1 MTSGMSAKGS
11 ALGASGPE
19 SGVPVSR
26 APAPR
31 TGGASSNGTG
41 RGRAS
46 TTDADSR
53 ETGTTGTEENDS
65 GSFTAESAWPT
76 LSSSVR
82 TLILGIDYDGRIVQH
97 DRNAPLVLAREP
109 SELLGA
115 QLSDLTAGSP
125 QANSQSG
132 RVADGVAAVTGLLE
146 AIRSDREGSAMLT
159 IETRDG
165 RPADAVV
172 TVHPMRAGGTSLAAL
187 ALLRIPVPRAERFV
201 DPALMRK
208 QMLDDTFT
216 RIGDTLDIDHLAREL
231 MDALVPHFCNAGELL
246 LLESLIGNDE
256 LPTHGLDGS
265 LPLRRIALLHDRKD
279 PGWEA
284 AFPTGEILRYPA
296 HTPYFNCMDTAKPVL
311 EATISEGQA
320 GKIAKAWRRRP
331 VGKLLSGASMLML
344 PLVARGTVLGF
355 FACTRQEGFRRF
367 DAYDIEIGMD
377 FAARAAVFIDNA
389 RRYSR
394 EHATALTLQRS
405 MLPTGLSAPSSV
417 EVRHRYLP
425 GSKLI
430 EVGGDWYE
438 SIALPG
444 GRVALV
450 VGDVAG
456 HGVRAAVTMGRLRTA
471 IHTLAMLELPPAESL
486 QQLDELMHTLG
497 EREPHFATC
506 AYAVFDAVSGGC
518 EVAVAGHLPPLLVHP
533 DGSNELLDVP
543 PAPPLGIGD
552 GEVESRQFKVE
563 DGSLFVLYTDG
574 LVENR
579 GRDISDGLARLRGIF
594 GPGSPTRPL
603 EDLCKATLDGVYSD
617 HQRDDIAVL
626 IARLRRLPDDN
637 YASWTLAP
645 KLTSVREARSVLTL
659 PMKRWGLEDLIPTTE
674 LLVSELVT
682 NAVKYSRGDVT
693 LRLVNERALVCEV
706 LDNSA
711 ALPRLRQA
719 NGNDENGR
727 GLQVVRQLAKR
738 WGARRTP
745 TGKVVWCEQPLPGGP
760 GPEADWQSLHLSGA
774 ALTARHS
781 SGPCTYPALAPIRH
795 SNNRA
800 RKIARRR
807 EAFLSIRGEAR

>member
-11 ALGASGPE
+11 ALGADVPK
-19 SGVPVSR
+19 SGVASKR

-31 TGGASSNGTG
+31 APESTGNGAGPGREAQIDTGPENPVDSQEGGIGETQGTF
-41 RGRAS
+41 A
-46 TTDADSR
+46 
-53 ETGTTGTEENDS
+53 
-65 GSFTAESAWPT
+65 GSIGAESETPA

-97 DRNAPLVLAREP
+97 DRNAARILACEP
-109 SELLGA
+109 DELLGA
-115 QLSDLTAGSP
+115 QLSELTVRGTQP
-125 QANSQSG
+125 NSHG
-132 RVADGVAAVTGLLE
+132 ARPVDGVAAVSGLLD
-146 AIRSDREGSAMLT
+146 AIRSDREGTAILT

-165 RPADAVV
+165 RPAEAVV

-201 DPALMRK
+201 DPAVMRK
-208 QMLDDTFT
+208 QMLDDTLT
-216 RIGDTLDIDHLAREL
+216 RIGDTLDIEQVASEL
-231 MDALVPHFCNAGELL
+231 LGALVPPFCNAADLL
-246 LLESLIGNDE
+246 LLESLAGDDE
-256 LPTHGLDGS
+256 LPAHGPEGS
-265 LPLRRIALLHDRKD
+265 LPLRRIALRHDGKD
-279 PGWEA
+279 PAWEA
-284 AFPTGEILRYPA
+284 AFPTGEILRYPTN
-296 HTPYFNCMDTAKPVL
+296 TPYYNCMDTAKPVL
-311 EATISEGQA
+311 ETTVSKSQA
-320 GKIAKAWRRRP
+320 GEIAKAWRRKP
-331 VGKLLSGASMLML
+331 VSKLLSGASMLML
-344 PLVARGTVLGF
+344 PLVARGTMLGF

-377 FAARAAVFIDNA
+377 FASRAAMFIDNA
-389 RRYSR
+389 RRFSR

-506 AYAVFDAVSGGC
+506 AYAVYDAVSGVC

-552 GEVESRQFKVE
+552 GDVESRQFQVE

-574 LVENR
+574 LVENK
-579 GRDISDGLARLRGIF
+579 GQDISDGLARLRGIF

-626 IARLRRLPDDN
+626 IARLRRLPEDN
-637 YASWTLAP
+637 YAAWTFAP
-645 KLTSVREARSVLTL
+645 KLTAVREARSMITE
-659 PMKRWGLEDLIPTTE
+659 PMKRWGLEDLLATTE

-682 NAVKYSRGDVT
+682 NAVRYSRGDVT
-693 LRLVNERALVCEV
+693 LRLVNEKALVCEV

-711 ALPRLRQA
+711 ALPRLRQT
-719 NGNDENGR
+719 NGEDESGR
-727 GLQVVRQLAKR
+727 GLQVVRQLSKR

-745 TGKVVWCEQPLPGGP
+745 TGKVVWCEQPLPGVP
-760 GPEADWQSLHLSGA
+760 GPSEDWQPLH
-774 ALTARHS
+774 
-781 SGPCTYPALAPIRH
+781 
-795 SNNRA
+795 
-800 RKIARRR
+800 
-807 EAFLSIRGEAR
+807 

>member
-11 ALGASGPE
+11 ALGRSVPG
-19 SGVPVSR
+19 SGVPPDR
-26 APAPR
+26 AQAPR
-31 TGGASSNGTG
+31 TSRGSRGSGPAGSRSNGSNPG
-41 RGRAS
+41 REARNGAN
-46 TTDADSR
+46 AA
-53 ETGTTGTEENDS
+53 EPGIAGTPPAGQPHP
-65 GSFTAESAWPT
+65 ALA
-76 LSSSVR
+76 SSVR
-82 TLILGIDYDGRIVQH
+82 TLILGIDHDGRVVQH
-97 DRNAPLVLAREP
+97 DRNAPRILAREAT
-109 SELLGA
+109 ELLGA
-115 QLSDLTAGSP
+115 QLSDLTVAPDGGPGNQGSRP
-125 QANSQSG
+125 L
-132 RVADGVAAVTGLLE
+132 DGAAAVSGLLE
-146 AIRSDREGSAMLT
+146 AIRADREGSAMLT

-165 RPADAVV
+165 YPAEAVV
-172 TVHPMRAGGTSLAAL
+172 TVHPMRAGGTNVAAL
-187 ALLRIPVPRAERFV
+187 ALLRIPAPREERFV
-201 DPALMRK
+201 DPALMRR

-231 MDALVPHFCNAGELL
+231 IDALVPHFCNAADLL
-246 LLESLIGNDE
+246 LLESLAGDDE
-256 LPTHGLDGS
+256 WPAHGPDGS
-265 LPLRRIALLHDRKD
+265 LPLRRIALSHDRKD
-279 PGWEA
+279 PAWEA

-296 HTPYFNCMDTAKPVL
+296 SSPYFRCMDTGTPVL
-311 EATISEGQA
+311 EATITEGQA
-320 GKIAKAWRRRP
+320 SRIAKAWRRKP
-331 VGKLLSGASMLML
+331 VAKLLSGASMLML
-344 PLVARGTVLGF
+344 PLIARGTLLGF

-367 DAYDIEIGMD
+367 DAYDTEIGMD
-377 FAARAAVFIDNA
+377 FASRAAVFIDNA

-417 EVRHRYLP
+417 EVKHRYLP

-506 AYAVFDAVSGGC
+506 AYAVFDAVSGDC

-543 PAPPLGIGD
+543 PSPPLGIGD
-552 GEVESRQFKVE
+552 GEVESRQFRVE

-574 LVENR
+574 LVENK

-594 GPGSPTRPL
+594 RPDTVEQPL

-626 IARLRRLPDDN
+626 IARLRRLPTDRH
-637 YASWTLAP
+637 ASWTLPP
-645 KLTSVREARSVLTL
+645 KWTSVREARSLL
-659 PMKRWGLEDLIPTTE
+659 AEPMKRWDLEDLIPTTE

-682 NAVKYSRGDVT
+682 NAIKYSRGEVT

-706 LDNSA
+706 LDSSA

-719 NGNDENGR
+719 NGDDENGR
-727 GLQVVRQLAKR
+727 GLQVVRQLSKR
-738 WGARRTP
+738 WGARRTT
-745 TGKVVWCEQPLPGGP
+745 TGKVVWCEQPLPGSSGLL
-760 GPEADWQSLHLSGA
+760 EEMQSLH
-774 ALTARHS
+774 
-781 SGPCTYPALAPIRH
+781 
-795 SNNRA
+795 
-800 RKIARRR
+800 
-807 EAFLSIRGEAR
+807 

>member
-11 ALGASGPE
+11 ALGAGASEG
-19 SGVPVSR
+19 GVTTNR
-26 APAPR
+26 APLPR
-31 TGGASSNGTG
+31 VAGNGTKRSRGSHTGTNVQEAGITETPETSAGGA
-41 RGRAS
+41 A
-46 TTDADSR
+46 
-53 ETGTTGTEENDS
+53 E
-65 GSFTAESAWPT
+65 GSHPVM
-76 LSSSVR
+76 SSSVR

-97 DRNAPLVLAREP
+97 DRNAAKILARKPED
-109 SELLGA
+109 LLGA
-115 QLSDLTAGSP
+115 QLIELTPASAP
-125 QANSQSG
+125 ENSHAARQADT
-132 RVADGVAAVTGLLE
+132 AAAVAGLLE

-159 IETRDG
+159 IDTRDG
-165 RPADAVV
+165 PPAEAVV

-187 ALLRIPVPRAERFV
+187 ALLRIPAPTEERFV
-201 DPALMRK
+201 DPAFMRRL
-208 QMLDDTFT
+208 MLDDTFT
-216 RIGDTLDIDHLAREL
+216 RIGDTLDTDDVARVL
-231 MDALVPHFCNAGELL
+231 LDALVPHFCNASGVL
-246 LLESLIGNDE
+246 LLESLIGDDE
-256 LPTHGLDGS
+256 LPSHGPDGS
-265 LPLRRIALLHDRKD
+265 LPLRRIALLHDQKD
-279 PGWEA
+279 PAWEA
-284 AFPTGEILRYPA
+284 VFPTGEILRYPI
-296 HTPYFNCMDTAKPVL
+296 HTPYYRCMNTGAPVL
-311 EATISEGQA
+311 EATISKSQA
-320 GKIAKAWRRRP
+320 GEIARAWRRKP
-331 VGKLLSGASMLML
+331 VAKLLSGASMLLL
-344 PLVARGTVLGF
+344 PLIARGTILGF
-355 FACTRQEGFRRF
+355 LACTRQEGFRRF
-367 DAYDIEIGMD
+367 DAYDVEIGMD
-377 FAARAAVFIDNA
+377 FASRAAVFFDNA

-405 MLPTGLSAPSSV
+405 MLPTGLSYPSSV

-471 IHTLAMLELPPAESL
+471 IHTLAMLELPPADSL

-506 AYAVFDAVSGGC
+506 AYAVYDAVSGMC

-543 PAPPLGIGD
+543 PAPPLGVGD
-552 GEVESRQFKVE
+552 GEVESRLFKIE

-574 LVENR
+574 LVENK
-579 GRDISDGLARLRGIF
+579 GQDISDGLARLRDIF

-626 IARLRRLPDDN
+626 IARLRRLPEDC

-645 KLTSVREARSVLTL
+645 KLTSVREARSVLAE
-659 PMKRWGLEDLIPTTE
+659 PMKRWDLEDLIPTTE

-693 LRLVNERALVCEV
+693 LRLVNEKALVCEV
-706 LDNSA
+706 LDNSG

-719 NGNDENGR
+719 NGEDENGR
-727 GLQVVRQLAKR
+727 GLQVVRQLSHR
-738 WGARRTP
+738 WGARRTA
-745 TGKVVWCEQPLPGGP
+745 TGKVVWCEQPLPGSAGIMDDVQP
-760 GPEADWQSLHLSGA
+760 LH
-774 ALTARHS
+774 
-781 SGPCTYPALAPIRH
+781 
-795 SNNRA
+795 
-800 RKIARRR
+800 
-807 EAFLSIRGEAR
+807 

>member
-11 ALGASGPE
+11 ALGTNVPE
-19 SGVPVSR
+19 SGVTLGAAQVLPTQATSGNGTR
-26 APAPR
+26 HSDAD
-31 TGGASSNGTG
+31 GGAE
-41 RGRAS
+41 AQ
-46 TTDADSR
+46 
-53 ETGTTGTEENDS
+53 EPV
-65 GSFTAESAWPT
+65 TAGIGPDVSQPLLGA
-76 LSSSVR
+76 SVR

-97 DRNAPLVLAREP
+97 DRNAALILARP
-109 SELLGA
+109 ADELLGA
-115 QLSDLTAGSP
+115 QLIDLTAGA
-125 QANSQSG
+125 QGNSHTPRS
-132 RVADGVAAVTGLLE
+132 ADSVAAVNGLLE
-146 AIRSDREGSAMLT
+146 AIRSDREASAMVT

-165 RPADAVV
+165 HQAEAVV
-172 TVHPMRAGGTSLAAL
+172 TVHPMRAGGTSLVAL
-187 ALLRIPVPRAERFV
+187 AMLRIPVPRAERFV
-201 DPALMRK
+201 DPAVMRK
-208 QMLDDTFT
+208 HMLDDTFT

-231 MDALVPHFCNAGELL
+231 MDALVPHFGNAAELL
-246 LLESLIGNDE
+246 LLETLIGNDE
-256 LPTHGLDGS
+256 LPSHGPDGA

-279 PGWEA
+279 PAWEA
-284 AFPTGEILRYPA
+284 AFPTGEILRYPVQ
-296 HTPYFNCMDTAKPVL
+296 TPYFQCMDTGKPVL
-311 EATISEGQA
+311 EANISGSQA
-320 GKIAKAWRRRP
+320 SKIAKAWRRRP
-331 VGKLLSGASMLML
+331 VSKLLSDASMLML
-344 PLVARGTVLGF
+344 PLVARGTLLGF
-355 FACTRQEGFRRF
+355 FACTRQDGFRRF
-367 DAYDIEIGMD
+367 DAYDIEVGMD

-506 AYAVFDAVSGGC
+506 AYAVYDAVSGNI

-533 DGSNELLDVP
+533 DGTNELLDVP

-552 GEVESRQFKVE
+552 GEVESRQFQIE

-574 LVENR
+574 LVESR
-579 GRDISDGLARLRGIF
+579 DRDISDGLARLQDIF

-617 HQRDDIAVL
+617 EQRDDIAVL
-626 IARLRRLPDDN
+626 IARLRRLEPEN

-645 KLTSVREARSVLTL
+645 RLTSVRQARSAIAE
-659 PMKRWGLEDLIPTTE
+659 PMRRWNLEELLPTTE

-682 NAVKYSRGDVT
+682 NAIRYSRGEVT
-693 LRLVNERALVCEV
+693 LRLVNEKALVCEV
-706 LDNSA
+706 LDSSA
-711 ALPRLRQA
+711 AMPRLRKA
-719 NGNDENGR
+719 GGEDENGR
-727 GLQVVRQLAKR
+727 GLQVVRQLSKR

-745 TGKVVWCEQPLPGGP
+745 AGKVVWCEQPLPGGP
-760 GPEADWQSLHLSGA
+760 LPLEAWETLH
-774 ALTARHS
+774 
-781 SGPCTYPALAPIRH
+781 
-795 SNNRA
+795 
-800 RKIARRR
+800 
-807 EAFLSIRGEAR
+807 

>member
-11 ALGASGPE
+11 ALGTNVPE
-19 SGVPVSR
+19 SGVPLDAAQVM
-26 APAPR
+26 PAQAT
-31 TGGASSNGTG
+31 TGNGTRPG
-41 RGRAS
+41 HAS
-46 TTDADSR
+46 DVPDDVTEAQEPATTDIDADAGQLVLG
-53 ETGTTGTEENDS
+53 E
-65 GSFTAESAWPT
+65 
-76 LSSSVR
+76 SVR
-82 TLILGIDYDGRIVQH
+82 TLILGIDYDGRVVQH
-97 DRNAPLVLAREP
+97 DRNAALILARP
-109 SELLGA
+109 ADELLGA
-115 QLSDLTAGSP
+115 QLIDLTAAAQG
-125 QANSQSG
+125 NSHPG
-132 RVADGVAAVTGLLE
+132 RSADSVAAINGLLE
-146 AIRSDREGSAMLT
+146 AIRSDREGRAMLT

-165 RPADAVV
+165 HQAEAVV
-172 TVHPMRAGGTSLAAL
+172 TVYPMRAGGTSLVAL
-187 ALLRIPVPRAERFV
+187 AMLRIPVPRAERFV
-201 DPALMRK
+201 DPAVMRK
-208 QMLDDTFT
+208 HMLDDTFT

-231 MDALVPHFCNAGELL
+231 MDALVPHFCNVAELL
-246 LLESLIGNDE
+246 LLESLMGNDE
-256 LPTHGLDGS
+256 LPAHGPDGA

-279 PGWEA
+279 PAWEA

-296 HTPYFNCMDTAKPVL
+296 HTPYFQCMDTGKPVL
-311 EATISEGQA
+311 ETTISESQA
-320 GKIAKAWRRRP
+320 AKIAKAWRRKP
-331 VGKLLSGASMLML
+331 VSKLLSDASMLML
-344 PLVARGTVLGF
+344 PLVARGTLLGF

-367 DAYDIEIGMD
+367 DAYDIEVGMD

-394 EHATALTLQRS
+394 EHTTALTLQRS

-506 AYAVFDAVSGGC
+506 AYAVYDAVSGNC

-543 PAPPLGIGD
+543 PAPPLGIGNGD
-552 GEVESRQFKVE
+552 VESRQFQVE

-574 LVENR
+574 LVENK
-579 GRDISDGLARLRGIF
+579 GQDISDGLARLQDIF

-626 IARLRRLPDDN
+626 IARLRRLDPEN
-637 YASWTLAP
+637 YASWTLSP
-645 KLTSVREARSVLTL
+645 KLTSVRHARSVIAE
-659 PMKRWGLEDLIPTTE
+659 PMKRWGLDELIPTTE

-682 NAVKYSRGDVT
+682 NAVRYSRGEVT
-693 LRLVNERALVCEV
+693 LRLVNEKALVCEV
-706 LDNSA
+706 LDSSA

-719 NGNDENGR
+719 GGEDENGR
-727 GLQVVRQLAKR
+727 GLQVVRQLSKR

-760 GPEADWQSLHLSGA
+760 IPLEAWETLH
-774 ALTARHS
+774 
-781 SGPCTYPALAPIRH
+781 
-795 SNNRA
+795 
-800 RKIARRR
+800 
-807 EAFLSIRGEAR
+807 

>member
-11 ALGASGPE
+11 ALGTNVPE
-19 SGVPVSR
+19 SGVPLG
-26 APAPR
+26 PAQVMPAQAAA
-31 TGGASSNGTG
+31 GNGTR
-41 RGRAS
+41 RGL
-46 TTDADSR
+46 
-53 ETGTTGTEENDS
+53 DS
-65 GSFTAESAWPT
+65 GEAQEAVMAGIGAEPV
-76 LSSSVR
+76 LGESVR
-82 TLILGIDYDGRIVQH
+82 TLILGIDYDGRVVQH
-97 DRNAPLVLAREP
+97 DRNAALILACP
-109 SELLGA
+109 ADELLGA
-115 QLSDLTAGSP
+115 ALIDLTAAAQG
-125 QANSQSG
+125 NSHPG
-132 RVADGVAAVTGLLE
+132 RSADSVAAVNGLLE
-146 AIRSDREGSAMLT
+146 AIRSDREGRAMLT

-165 RPADAVV
+165 HQAEAVA
-172 TVHPMRAGGTSLAAL
+172 TVYPMRAGGTSLVAL
-187 ALLRIPVPRAERFV
+187 AMLRIPVPRAERFV
-201 DPALMRK
+201 DPAVMRK
-208 QMLDDTFT
+208 HMLDDTFT

-231 MDALVPHFCNAGELL
+231 MDALVPHFCNVAELL
-246 LLESLIGNDE
+246 LLESLMGNDE
-256 LPTHGLDGS
+256 LPSHGPDGA
-265 LPLRRIALLHDRKD
+265 LPLRRIALLHDRKE
-279 PGWEA
+279 PAWEA

-296 HTPYFNCMDTAKPVL
+296 QTPYFQCMDTGKPVL
-311 EATISEGQA
+311 EATISVGQA
-320 GKIAKAWRRRP
+320 SKIAKAWRRKP
-331 VGKLLSGASMLML
+331 VSKLLSDASMLML
-344 PLVARGTVLGF
+344 PLVARGTLLGF

-367 DAYDIEIGMD
+367 DAYDIEVGMD

-394 EHATALTLQRS
+394 EHTTALTLQRS

-506 AYAVFDAVSGGC
+506 AYAVYDAVSGNC

-533 DGSNELLDVP
+533 DGTNELLDVP

-552 GEVESRQFKVE
+552 GEVESRQFQVE

-574 LVENR
+574 LVESR
-579 GRDISDGLARLRGIF
+579 DRDISDGLTRLRDIF

-626 IARLRRLPDDN
+626 IARLRRLDPEK

-645 KLTSVREARSVLTL
+645 KLTSVRHARSVIAE
-659 PMKRWGLEDLIPTTE
+659 PMKRWGLEELLPTTE

-682 NAVKYSRGDVT
+682 NAVRYSRGEVT
-693 LRLVNERALVCEV
+693 LRLVNEKALVCEV

-719 NGNDENGR
+719 GAEEENGR
-727 GLQVVRQLAKR
+727 GLQVVRQLSKR

-760 GPEADWQSLHLSGA
+760 IPLEAWETLH
-774 ALTARHS
+774 
-781 SGPCTYPALAPIRH
+781 
-795 SNNRA
+795 
-800 RKIARRR
+800 
-807 EAFLSIRGEAR
+807 

>member
-1 MTSGMSAKGS
+1 VTSGMSAKGS
-11 ALGASGPE
+11 ALGAGASEG
-19 SGVPVSR
+19 GVTTNR
-26 APAPR
+26 APLPR
-31 TGGASSNGTG
+31 VAGNGTKRSRGSQTGTNVQEAGITETPETSAGGA
-41 RGRAS
+41 
-46 TTDADSR
+46 
-53 ETGTTGTEENDS
+53 
-65 GSFTAESAWPT
+65 AESSHPVM
-76 LSSSVR
+76 SSSVR

-97 DRNAPLVLAREP
+97 DRNAAKILARKPED
-109 SELLGA
+109 LLGA
-115 QLSDLTAGSP
+115 QLIELTPASAPENSHAPP
-125 QANSQSG
+125 QAD
-132 RVADGVAAVTGLLE
+132 AAAVVAGLLE

-159 IETRDG
+159 IDTRDG
-165 RPADAVV
+165 PPAEAVV

-187 ALLRIPVPRAERFV
+187 ALLRIPAPTEERFV
-201 DPALMRK
+201 DPAFMRRL
-208 QMLDDTFT
+208 MLDDTFT
-216 RIGDTLDIDHLAREL
+216 RIGDTLDTDDVARVL
-231 MDALVPHFCNAGELL
+231 LDALVPHFCNVSGVL
-246 LLESLIGNDE
+246 LLESLIGDDE
-256 LPTHGLDGS
+256 LPSHGPDGS
-265 LPLRRIALLHDRKD
+265 LPLRRIAMLHDQKD
-279 PGWEA
+279 PAWEA
-284 AFPTGEILRYPA
+284 VFPTGEILRYPI
-296 HTPYFNCMDTAKPVL
+296 HSPYYRCMNTGAPVL
-311 EATISEGQA
+311 EATISKSQA
-320 GKIAKAWRRRP
+320 GEIARAWRRKP
-331 VGKLLSGASMLML
+331 VAKLLSGASMLLL
-344 PLVARGTVLGF
+344 PLIARGTILGF
-355 FACTRQEGFRRF
+355 LACTRQEGFRRF
-367 DAYDIEIGMD
+367 DAYDVEIGMD
-377 FAARAAVFIDNA
+377 FASRAAVFFDNA

-405 MLPTGLSAPSSV
+405 MLPTGLSYPSSV

-471 IHTLAMLELPPAESL
+471 IHTLAMLELPPADSL

-506 AYAVFDAVSGGC
+506 AYAVYDAVSGMC

-552 GEVESRQFKVE
+552 GEVESRLFKIE

-574 LVENR
+574 LVENK
-579 GRDISDGLARLRGIF
+579 GQDISDGLARLRDIF

-626 IARLRRLPDDN
+626 IARLRRLPEDR

-645 KLTSVREARSVLTL
+645 KLTSVREARSVLAE
-659 PMKRWGLEDLIPTTE
+659 PMKRWDLEDLIPTTE

-693 LRLVNERALVCEV
+693 LRLVNEKALVCEV
-706 LDNSA
+706 LDNSG

-719 NGNDENGR
+719 NGEDENGR
-727 GLQVVRQLAKR
+727 GLQVVRQLSHR
-738 WGARRTP
+738 WGARRTA
-745 TGKVVWCEQPLPGGP
+745 TGKVVWCEQPLPGSAGIMDDVQP
-760 GPEADWQSLHLSGA
+760 LH
-774 ALTARHS
+774 
-781 SGPCTYPALAPIRH
+781 
-795 SNNRA
+795 
-800 RKIARRR
+800 
-807 EAFLSIRGEAR
+807 

>member
-1 MTSGMSAKGS
+1 VTSGISAKGS
-11 ALGASGPE
+11 ALGAEGSE
-19 SGVPVSR
+19 SGVPPSR
-26 APAPR
+26 APLPR
-31 TGGASSNGTG
+31 AAGNGTK
-41 RGRAS
+41 R
-46 TTDADSR
+46 SR
-53 ETGTTGTEENDS
+53 HTSTGTNVQEAGIAETPETS
-65 GSFTAESAWPT
+65 AGSVAAESSHPAM
-76 LSSSVR
+76 SSSVR

-97 DRNAPLVLAREP
+97 DRNAAKILARKPED
-109 SELLGA
+109 LLGA
-115 QLSDLTAGSP
+115 QLIELLSAGAQP
-125 QANSQSG
+125 NGAHANSPAARQVDGAAS
-132 RVADGVAAVTGLLE
+132 VAMLLE

-159 IETRDG
+159 IDTRDG
-165 RPADAVV
+165 PPAEAVV

-187 ALLRIPVPRAERFV
+187 ALLRIPAPKQERFV
-201 DPALMRK
+201 DPALMRR

-231 MDALVPHFCNAGELL
+231 MDALVPHFCNAADLL
-246 LLESLIGNDE
+246 LLESLAGDDE
-256 LPTHGLDGS
+256 WPAQGPEGS
-265 LPLRRIALLHDRKD
+265 LPLRRIILQHDRKD
-279 PGWEA
+279 PAWEA

-296 HTPYFNCMDTAKPVL
+296 HSPYFQCMDTGAPVL
-311 EATISEGQA
+311 ETTVSESQA
-320 GKIAKAWRRRP
+320 SKIAKAWRRRP
-331 VGKLLSGASMLML
+331 VAKLLSGASMLML
-344 PLVARGTVLGF
+344 PLIARGTMLGF

-377 FAARAAVFIDNA
+377 FASRAAMFIDNA

-405 MLPTGLSAPSSV
+405 MLPTGLSYPSSV
-417 EVRHRYLP
+417 EVKHRYLP

-471 IHTLAMLELPPAESL
+471 IHTLAMLELPPADSL

-506 AYAVFDAVSGGC
+506 AYAVYDAVSGEC
-518 EVAVAGHLPPLLVHP
+518 EIAVAGHLPPLLVHP

-552 GEVESRQFKVE
+552 GEVESRRFQIE

-574 LVENR
+574 LVENK
-579 GRDISDGLARLRGIF
+579 GQDISDGLARLRGIF

-617 HQRDDIAVL
+617 HQRDDIAML
-626 IARLRRLPDDN
+626 IARLRRLSEDS

-645 KLTSVREARSVLTL
+645 KLTSVREARSVLTE
-659 PMKRWGLEDLIPTTE
+659 PMKRWDLEDMIPTTE

-682 NAVKYSRGDVT
+682 NAVRYSRGDVT
-693 LRLVNERALVCEV
+693 LRLVNEKALVIEV
-706 LDNSA
+706 IDNSG

-719 NGNDENGR
+719 SGEDENGR
-727 GLQVVRQLAKR
+727 GLQVVRQLAHR
-738 WGARRTP
+738 WGARRTA
-745 TGKVVWCEQPLPGGP
+745 TGKVVWCEQPLPGGASAMDEMP
-760 GPEADWQSLHLSGA
+760 PLH
-774 ALTARHS
+774 
-781 SGPCTYPALAPIRH
+781 
-795 SNNRA
+795 
-800 RKIARRR
+800 
-807 EAFLSIRGEAR
+807 

>member
-1 MTSGMSAKGS
+1 VTSGMSAKGT
-11 ALGASGPE
+11 ALGDDASEG
-19 SGVPVSR
+19 GVTMNR
-26 APAPR
+26 APLPRAP
-31 TGGASSNGTG
+31 GNGTRRS
-41 RGRAS
+41 RGSQTGANLQE
-46 TTDADSR
+46 AGIA
-53 ETGTTGTEENDS
+53 ETPETS
-65 GSFTAESAWPT
+65 AGSSAVESSAAESSHPVM
-76 LSSSVR
+76 SSSVR

-97 DRNAPLVLAREP
+97 DRNAAKILARKPED
-109 SELLGA
+109 LLGA
-115 QLSDLTAGSP
+115 QLIELTPASG
-125 QANSQSG
+125 QANSHAG
-132 RVADGVAAVTGLLE
+132 RPSDGTAAVAGLLE

-159 IETRDG
+159 IDTRDG
-165 RPADAVV
+165 PPAEAVV
-172 TVHPMRAGGTSLAAL
+172 TVHPMRAAGTSLAAL
-187 ALLRIPVPRAERFV
+187 ALLRVPAHREERFV
-201 DPALMRK
+201 DPAFMRRL
-208 QMLDDTFT
+208 MLDDTFT
-216 RIGDTLDIDHLAREL
+216 KIGDTLDIDDVARVL
-231 MDALVPHFCNAGELL
+231 LDALVPHFSNAAGVL
-246 LLESLIGNDE
+246 LLESLIGEDE
-256 LPTHGLDGS
+256 LPSHGPDGS

-279 PGWEA
+279 AAWEA
-284 AFPTGEILRYPA
+284 TFPTGEILRYPINS
-296 HTPYFNCMDTAKPVL
+296 PYYRCMDTGAPVL
-311 EATISEGQA
+311 EATISKSQA
-320 GKIAKAWRRRP
+320 TDLAKAWRRKP
-331 VGKLLSGASMLML
+331 VAKLLSGASMLLL
-344 PLVARGTVLGF
+344 PLIARGTILGF
-355 FACTRQEGFRRF
+355 LACTRQEGFRRF
-367 DAYDIEIGMD
+367 DAYDVEIGMD
-377 FAARAAVFIDNA
+377 FASRAAVFFDNA

-405 MLPTGLSAPSSV
+405 MLPTGLSYPSSV

-471 IHTLAMLELPPAESL
+471 IHTLAMLELPPADSL

-506 AYAVFDAVSGGC
+506 AYAVYDAVSGVC

-552 GEVESRQFKVE
+552 GEVESRQFKIE

-574 LVENR
+574 LVENK
-579 GRDISDGLARLRGIF
+579 GQDISDGLARLRGIF

-626 IARLRRLPDDN
+626 IARLRRLPEDC

-645 KLTSVREARSVLTL
+645 KLTSVREARSVLAE
-659 PMKRWGLEDLIPTTE
+659 PMKRWDLEDLIPTTE

-693 LRLVNERALVCEV
+693 LRLVNEKALVCEV
-706 LDNSA
+706 LDNSG

-719 NGNDENGR
+719 NGEDENGR
-727 GLQVVRQLAKR
+727 GLQVVRQLSQR
-738 WGARRTP
+738 WGARRTA
-745 TGKVVWCEQPLPGGP
+745 TGKVVWCEQPLPGGASALDDVQP
-760 GPEADWQSLHLSGA
+760 LH
-774 ALTARHS
+774 
-781 SGPCTYPALAPIRH
+781 
-795 SNNRA
+795 
-800 RKIARRR
+800 
-807 EAFLSIRGEAR
+807 

>member
-11 ALGASGPE
+11 ALGPSVPE
-19 SGVPVSR
+19 SGASSGR

-31 TGGASSNGTG
+31 AAGFSDNGTRRG
-41 RGRAS
+41 RGPKA
-46 TTDADSR
+46 DADSAGVDGQQVDQGGQDG
-53 ETGTTGTEENDS
+53 TGAEEAQATS
-65 GSFTAESAWPT
+65 TTAESVLPT
-76 LSSSVR
+76 LPSSVR

-97 DRNAPLVLAREP
+97 DRNAPLILAREP
-109 SELLGA
+109 DELLGA
-115 QLSDLTAGSP
+115 QLSDLTAAST
-125 QANSQSG
+125 QSNSHPARSS
-132 RVADGVAAVTGLLE
+132 DGVAAISGLLE

-165 RPADAVV
+165 RPAEAVV
-172 TVHPMRAGGTSLAAL
+172 TVHPMRAAGTSLAAL
-187 ALLRIPVPRAERFV
+187 ALLRIPAPRAERFV

-208 QMLDDTFT
+208 RMLDETFT
-216 RIGDTLDIDHLAREL
+216 RIGDALDIDHLAREL
-231 MDALVPHFCNAGELL
+231 MDALVPHFCNAADLL
-246 LLESLIGNDE
+246 LLESLMGNDE
-256 LPTHGLDGS
+256 LPSHGPEGS
-265 LPLRRIALLHDRKD
+265 LPLRRIALSHDRKD
-279 PGWEA
+279 PAWEA
-284 AFPTGEILRYPA
+284 AFPIGEILRYPA
-296 HTPYFNCMDTAKPVL
+296 QTPYFNCMDTGKPVL
-311 EATISEGQA
+311 ETISGSQA
-320 GKIAKAWRRRP
+320 GSIAKAWRRRP

-344 PLVARGTVLGF
+344 PLVARGTMLGF

-367 DAYDIEIGMD
+367 DAYDIEVGMD
-377 FAARAAVFIDNA
+377 FASRAAVFIDNA

-506 AYAVFDAVSGGC
+506 AYAVFDAVSGDC

-543 PAPPLGIGD
+543 PAPPLGVGD
-552 GEVESRQFKVE
+552 GEVESRQFAVE

-574 LVENR
+574 LVENK

-626 IARLRRLPDDN
+626 IARLRRLPEDS
-637 YASWTLAP
+637 YASWTFAP
-645 KLTSVREARSVLTL
+645 KLTSVREARSVLAE

-682 NAVKYSRGDVT
+682 NAVRYSRGPVT

-706 LDNSA
+706 LDSSA

-719 NGNDENGR
+719 NGEDENGR

-745 TGKVVWCEQPLPGGP
+745 TGKVVWCEQPLPGSLLA
-760 GPEADWQSLHLSGA
+760 EAEQ
-774 ALTARHS
+774 ALMPYH
-781 SGPCTYPALAPIRH
+781 
-795 SNNRA
+795 
-800 RKIARRR
+800 
-807 EAFLSIRGEAR
+807 

>member
-11 ALGASGPE
+11 ALGTNVPE
-19 SGVPVSR
+19 SGVELGAAQVM
-26 APAPR
+26 PAQAAA
-31 TGGASSNGTG
+31 GNGTRRG
-41 RGRAS
+41 RGS
-46 TTDADSR
+46 DAPDD
-53 ETGTTGTEENDS
+53 GTQAQGPA
-65 GSFTAESAWPT
+65 TADIGPDPVQPVLGE
-76 LSSSVR
+76 SVR
-82 TLILGIDYDGRIVQH
+82 TLILGIDYEGRIVQH
-97 DRNAPLVLAREP
+97 DRNAALILARP
-109 SELLGA
+109 ADELLGA
-115 QLSDLTAGSP
+115 QLIDLTAAAQG
-125 QANSQSG
+125 NSHPG
-132 RVADGVAAVTGLLE
+132 RSADSVAAINGLLE
-146 AIRSDREGSAMLT
+146 AIRSDREGRAMLT

-165 RPADAVV
+165 HQAEAVV
-172 TVHPMRAGGTSLAAL
+172 TVYPMRAGGTSLVAL
-187 ALLRIPVPRAERFV
+187 AMLRIPVPRAERFV
-201 DPALMRK
+201 DPAVMRK
-208 QMLDDTFT
+208 HMLDDTFT

-231 MDALVPHFCNAGELL
+231 MDALVPHFCNAAELL
-246 LLESLIGNDE
+246 LLETLIGNDE
-256 LPTHGLDGS
+256 LPAHGPDGS

-279 PGWEA
+279 PAWEA

-296 HTPYFNCMDTAKPVL
+296 HTPYFQCMDTGKPVL
-311 EATISEGQA
+311 ETTISESQA
-320 GKIAKAWRRRP
+320 SKIAKAWRRRP
-331 VGKLLSGASMLML
+331 VSKLLSDASMLML
-344 PLVARGTVLGF
+344 PLVARGTLLGF
-355 FACTRQEGFRRF
+355 FACTRQGGFRRF
-367 DAYDIEIGMD
+367 DAYDIEVGMD

-506 AYAVFDAVSGGC
+506 AYAVYDAVSGNC

-552 GEVESRQFKVE
+552 GEVESRQFQIE

-574 LVENR
+574 LVESR
-579 GRDISDGLARLRGIF
+579 DRDISDGLARLQDIF

-617 HQRDDIAVL
+617 EQRDDIAVL
-626 IARLRRLPDDN
+626 IARLRRLDPEN

-645 KLTSVREARSVLTL
+645 KLTSVRHARSVIAE
-659 PMKRWGLEDLIPTTE
+659 PMRRWNLEELLPTTE

-682 NAVKYSRGDVT
+682 NAVRYSRGEVT
-693 LRLVNERALVCEV
+693 LRLVNEKALVCEV
-706 LDNSA
+706 LDTSA

-719 NGNDENGR
+719 GSEDENGR
-727 GLQVVRQLAKR
+727 GLQVVRRLSKR

-760 GPEADWQSLHLSGA
+760 IPLEAWETLH
-774 ALTARHS
+774 
-781 SGPCTYPALAPIRH
+781 
-795 SNNRA
+795 
-800 RKIARRR
+800 
-807 EAFLSIRGEAR
+807 

>member
-11 ALGASGPE
+11 ALGMSGPG
-19 SGVPVSR
+19 SDVPADRAQTPR
-26 APAPR
+26 APAAPVPPEP
-31 TGGASSNGTG
+31 NGTKPG
-41 RGRAS
+41 RES
-46 TTDADSR
+46 KN
-53 ETGTTGTEENDS
+53 GTKRRQQGAAGHPEAGHAQPS
-65 GSFTAESAWPT
+65 LA
-76 LSSSVR
+76 SSVR
-82 TLILGIDYDGRIVQH
+82 TLILGIDNDGRVVQH
-97 DRNAPLVLAREP
+97 DRNAPRILAREP
-109 SELLGA
+109 AELLGA
-115 QLSDLTAGSP
+115 HLSDLTVS
-125 QANSQSG
+125 
-132 RVADGVAAVTGLLE
+132 ADGGQASGLQGSQGSQGSRPVDSAAAVSGLLE

-159 IETRDG
+159 IGTVDG
-165 RPADAVV
+165 YPAEAVV
-172 TVHPMRAGGTSLAAL
+172 TVHPMRPGGTSLAAL
-187 ALLRIPVPRAERFV
+187 AVLRIPAPREERFV
-201 DPALMRK
+201 DPALMRR

-231 MDALVPHFCNAGELL
+231 IDALVPHFCNAADLL
-246 LLESLIGNDE
+246 LLESLAGDDE
-256 LPTHGLDGS
+256 WPAHGPDGS
-265 LPLRRIALLHDRKD
+265 LPLRRIALSHDRKD
-279 PGWEA
+279 PSWEA

-296 HTPYFNCMDTAKPVL
+296 PSPYYRCMDTGAPVL
-311 EATISEGQA
+311 EATITESQA
-320 GKIAKAWRRRP
+320 SRIAKAWRRRP
-331 VGKLLSGASMLML
+331 VAKLLSGASMLML
-344 PLVARGTVLGF
+344 PLIARGTMLGF

-367 DAYDIEIGMD
+367 DAYDVEIGMD
-377 FAARAAVFIDNA
+377 FASRAAVFIDNA

-417 EVRHRYLP
+417 EVKHRYLP

-506 AYAVFDAVSGGC
+506 AYAVYDAVSGEC

-533 DGSNELLDVP
+533 NGSNELLNVP

-552 GEVESRQFKVE
+552 GDVESRQFTVE

-574 LVENR
+574 LVENK
-579 GRDISDGLARLRGIF
+579 GQDISDGLARLRGLF
-594 GPGSPTRPL
+594 RPDTVQQPL

-626 IARLRRLPDDN
+626 IARLRRLPQDRH
-637 YASWTLAP
+637 ASWTFAP
-645 KLTSVREARSVLTL
+645 KLTAVREARSVLAE
-659 PMKRWGLEDLIPTTE
+659 PMKRWGLDDLIPTTE

-693 LRLVNERALVCEV
+693 LRLVNEKALVCEV
-706 LDNSA
+706 LDSSA

-719 NGNDENGR
+719 NGDDENGR
-727 GLQVVRQLAKR
+727 GLQVVRQLSKR
-738 WGARRTP
+738 WGARRT
-745 TGKVVWCEQPLPGGP
+745 TAGKVVWCEQPLPG
-760 GPEADWQSLHLSGA
+760 
-774 ALTARHS
+774 S
-781 SGPCTYPALAPIRH
+781 SGVLDAEPLH
-795 SNNRA
+795 
-800 RKIARRR
+800 
-807 EAFLSIRGEAR
+807 